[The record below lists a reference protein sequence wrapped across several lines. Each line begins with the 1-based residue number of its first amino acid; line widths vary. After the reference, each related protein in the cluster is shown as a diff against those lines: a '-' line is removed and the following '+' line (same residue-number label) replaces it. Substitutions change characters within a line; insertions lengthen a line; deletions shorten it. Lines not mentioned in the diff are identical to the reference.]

1 MTIPY
6 NVVNGNRPT
15 CVLFVNAFREY
26 SRPLSLYFI
35 LFITS
40 LLYWNYFS
48 QNRLLSREQK

>member
-26 SRPLSLYFI
+26 SRPLSFHFI
-35 LFITS
+35 LFHFIIILE
-40 LLYWNYFS
+40 LL
-48 QNRLLSREQK
+48 